1 MTSDRKSLATIAS
14 VLALGAAT
22 VAGYLVWAGPDDESV
37 RFLLRLSA
45 RVAFAV
51 FVLVFIARPLF
62 QLLPTPLTRGLL
74 RSRRQLGLTVGALM
88 ALHLGLIGW
97 RFGSSAEFNLDAS
110 AIFGAVSYTFMALMV
125 LTSFDAAARFI
136 GPKLW
141 RRLHGIGIWFIAIP
155 FVSTLLP
162 ETREQLLEPEY
173 IGFTLLIA
181 VAAVIRLTAFF
192 AQRQGN

>member
-1 MTSDRKSLATIAS
+1 MTSNRRNLVTIAS
-14 VLALGAAT
+14 VLSLGAAT
-22 VAGYLVWAGPDDESV
+22 VAAYLVWAGPDDESV

-51 FVLVFIARPLF
+51 FFLVFIARPMF

-74 RSRRQLGLTVGALM
+74 RNRRQLGLAVGALM

-97 RFGSSAEFNLDAS
+97 RFGSSDELDLDGS
-110 AIFGAVSYTFMALMV
+110 AIFGALSYLFMALMV

-136 GPKLW
+136 GPKHW
-141 RRLHGIGIWFIAIP
+141 QRLHGVGIWLIAIP

-162 ETREQLLEPEY
+162 ETREQLLEPGY

-181 VAAVIRLTAFF
+181 VAAIIRLTAFF
-192 AQRQGN
+192 AKRKGN

>member
-1 MTSDRKSLATIAS
+1 MTSSQKNLATIAS
-14 VLALGAAT
+14 VLSLGAAT
-22 VAGYLVWAGPDDESV
+22 IAASLVWAGPNDETV

-51 FVLVFIARPLF
+51 FVLIFIARPLV

-74 RSRRQLGLTVGALM
+74 RNRRQLGLVVGTLM

-97 RFGSSAEFNLDAS
+97 RFGSSDELNLDSS
-110 AIFGAVSYTFMALMV
+110 AIFGAVSYTFIVLMV
-125 LTSFDAAARFI
+125 ITSFDAAARFI
-136 GPKLW
+136 GAKHW

-173 IGFTLLIA
+173 VGFTLLIA
-181 VAAVIRLTAFF
+181 VAALIRLTAFF